1 MTGHQQCKPELKE
14 LVHYTNKIVRCWKE
28 LALHLSLS
36 SEVMDTEKC
45 YHMFTTWL
53 KQTPDS
59 CWCQEACAFKMLYL
73 NCEAGEIVKLFLDC
87 ELMCPDSINL

>member
-1 MTGHQQCKPELKE
+1 MVDTIIIN
-14 LVHYTNKIVRCWKE
+14 VNYVDVNK
-28 LALHLSLS
+28 
-36 SEVMDTEKC
+36 KC